1 MANIRVKQA
10 LDRIQKDLSA
20 VYKQIAQYSGIDE
33 KDARQIDN
41 DATAISEIA
50 ADIAGAARQVM
61 GNDSGKKLHKDVRR
75 ALGFTQP

>member
-1 MANIRVKQA
+1 MANINVKKA
-10 LDRIQKDLSA
+10 LDRIQRELSA

-41 DATAISEIA
+41 DATLITEIA

-61 GNDSGKKLHKDVRR
+61 GNRSGEKLHKDVRR
-75 ALGFTQP
+75 ALGFTRP